1 MSIKDREVS
10 VQQLTKWVPYYLITC
25 TFLGAV
31 LGSFLIYYFQGE
43 FPYEVL
49 TAGLVATLFLTVIE
63 VIKQKKKKNNIPDA
77 DERVIKNISRFFA
90 YACPASRKLLTGES
104 PVRVSAKALGSYQ
117 TTGEEILRL
126 KLCDK
131 VPTKVG
137 QASHQVV
144 T

>member
-49 TAGLVATLFLTVIE
+49 NGGLIATIILTVVE
-63 VIKQKKKKNNIPDA
+63 VIKQKRKKNNLPKV
-77 DERVIKNISRFFA
+77 DERVIRNIFRFFT
-90 YACPASRKLLTGES
+90 YLSHIFLGLLFITLGIFTLLGIESISIFYLWLFFISYIWISGIGSFIIMRK
-104 PVRVSAKALGSYQ
+104 
-117 TTGEEILRL
+117 
-126 KLCDK
+126 
-131 VPTKVG
+131 
-137 QASHQVV
+137 
-144 T
+144 

>member
-90 YACPASRKLLTGES
+90 YTSHILTSILFISLGVFTLLGKES
-104 PVRVSAKALGSYQ
+104 IYGFFFSLTSG
-117 TTGEEILRL
+117 L
-126 KLCDK
+126 
-131 VPTKVG
+131 
-137 QASHQVV
+137 
-144 T
+144 

>member
-1 MSIKDREVS
+1 MRARTPGKVRWPENSIRKRAPTPGKAPFTGATAQKMNTEKNRRS
-10 VQQLTKWVPYYLITC
+10 LAKAFTG
-25 TFLGAV
+25 FLAC
-31 LGSFLIYYFQGE
+31 
-43 FPYEVL
+43 
-49 TAGLVATLFLTVIE
+49 
-63 VIKQKKKKNNIPDA
+63 
-77 DERVIKNISRFFA
+77 
-90 YACPASRKLLTGES
+90 ACPASRKLLAGES

-137 QASHQVV
+137 QASHQVA